1 MVIIEGTAFPLDTLN
16 KNGWGVPAS
25 EADSAISSLKNA
37 VIRVCPRDSPHGC
50 DYSEDPKAEIGRVL
64 DAWKENDRIR
74 ARAEITDPVASQKIS
89 EGTWPKKWSVY
100 SKAAALKN
108 GWAHGVTNR
117 SLTLVTNPAWDESTW
132 EIAASDDGQ
141 IGIRFFEQFSIVA
154 SVDDTMTENN
164 TPPTGGVS
172 PAELDKQIADKQKEI
187 DDLKASNGTLT
198 EQITTLTTEV
208 EGLKT
213 VAASK
218 DAELSR
224 RITMEEAQKL
234 IASAIAA
241 DKEVRD
247 REAVL
252 EKLTA
257 ARKELSLETRPEDYK
272 NLTAADLEKMVDEFG
287 KIKLSAAAPVK
298 YPSASGSGTVGR
310 WDSKKGEW
318 VV

>member
-64 DAWKENDRIR
+64 DAWKEGQVIKT
-74 ARAEITDPVASQKIS
+74 RAEITDSVASQKIQ

-108 GWAHGVTNR
+108 GWAHGVSNR

-154 SVDDTMTENN
+154 SVDDIMPDEPQ
-164 TPPTGGVS
+164 TPPAGGAS
-172 PAELDKQIADKQKEI
+172 PAELEQQMSLKQKEI
-187 DDLKASNGTLT
+187 DDLKASNGTLN
-198 EQITTLTTEV
+198 EQIEALNKEV
-208 EGLKT
+208 GDLKT
-213 VAASK
+213 LAASK
-218 DAELSR
+218 DTELSK
-224 RITMEEAQKL
+224 RITMEDAQKL
-234 IASAIAA
+234 VASAITA
-241 DKEVRD
+241 DKEARD
-247 REAVL
+247 REAALV
-252 EKLTA
+252 KLTA
-257 ARKELSLETRPEDYK
+257 ARKDLNLETKPEDYK
-272 NLTAADLEKMVDEFG
+272 SLTAADIDRQTEEFS
-287 KIKLSAAAPVK
+287 KIKLSAAVK
-298 YPSASGSGTVGR
+298 YPSNSTPATPGIGNWNARTR
-310 WDSKKGEW
+310 KYE
-318 VV
+318 